1 MYSTGNSNQAIAR
14 HPRWVHARTIRALL
28 TGLLGVLLAYETTV
42 GHLAHAASPDAPA
55 TLLYSPHR
63 SPTGPSSAQ
72 GAP

>member
-42 GHLAHAASPDAPA
+42 PIAASDGLCWPRD
-55 TLLYSPHR
+55 
-63 SPTGPSSAQ
+63 
-72 GAP
+72 